1 MRAKKPKGKGK
12 GKGKGKPSKPT
23 SCPESAEIIAM
34 AAEKYA
40 GKKMHPFVYHS
51 TYLSF
56 NR

>member
-40 GKKMHPFVYHS
+40 GKE
-51 TYLSF
+51 
-56 NR
+56 